1 MLRPDVRTTARNL
14 SLLLTILGA
23 ACTSETVVTK
33 APESPGGAGTG
44 PACTEDS
51 ECPAATPL
59 CDGALSACVDKA
71 KGGEIGRGDGTAG
84 SVVFTTLVAFD
95 ASLGPVDVAFH
106 PTRKDEAW
114 VVGYGDNSVYVG
126 ADASSAAPKWKRYA
140 DPARNHF
147 MYKPPAIAMGVGET
161 FATCGDNDDSHNRG
175 GTPSYFMGPA
185 LFSTDLTVF
194 ATAPTNLGSHL
205 DMLHSTPFCRGIAHV
220 EANWF
225 WVFNAYDNSLDKY
238 NFAVDHGPGNDDHSD
253 GEIYRYAGGQ
263 VKGVDGT
270 PSHIYYDASDKFLY
284 VADTG
289 NARIVK
295 LDTTKGTKGEELPRR
310 NEPLVANGFMNG
322 TDVEV
327 VVPAG
332 TVDKPSGLEVRD
344 GLIYVTDAA
353 TSTFYVFDK
362 TGKQVREL
370 ATGLPAGALA
380 GFTFDGEGR
389 LVFTDKVGG
398 RLVRI
403 DTR

>member
-1 MLRPDVRTTARNL
+1 MVLLRSRFSAWGALASVLAAAAVSCTT
-14 SLLLTILGA
+14 
-23 ACTSETVVTK
+23 ETVVQK
-33 APESPGGAGTG
+33 AAEGPTTG

-51 ECPAATPL
+51 ECPAGTPV
-59 CDGALSACVDKA
+59 CDGAAGLCVKA
-71 KGGEIGRGDGTAG
+71 PAGGEIGRGDGSPG

-95 ASLGPVDVAFH
+95 ATLGPVDVAFH

-114 VVGYGDNSVYVG
+114 VVGNGDNSVYVG
-126 ADASSAAPKWKRYA
+126 TGVSSAAPAWKRYA

-147 MYKPPAIAMGVGET
+147 MYKPPAIVMGVGET
-161 FATCGDNDDSHNRG
+161 FATCGDNDDSQNRN

-185 LFSTDLTVF
+185 LFSTDLSVF

-238 NFAVDHGPGNDDHSD
+238 NFAVDHGPGMDDHSD
-253 GEIYRYAGGQ
+253 GEIYRYAGGK
-263 VKGVDGT
+263 VKGLEGT
-270 PSHIYYDASDKFLY
+270 PSHIFYDASDKFLY

-295 LDTTKGTKGEELPRR
+295 LDTTKGTLGEELPRR

-327 VVPAG
+327 VVPPGKVA
-332 TVDKPSGLEVRD
+332 KPSGLEVRE
-344 GLIYVTDAA
+344 GLIYVTDAE

-362 TGKQVREL
+362 TGKEVRKL
-370 ATGLPAGALA
+370 ATGLAAGSLA
-380 GFTFDGEGR
+380 GFTFDDKGR
-389 LVFTDKVGG
+389 LVFTDRGG
-398 RLVRI
+398 ARLVRI
-403 DTR
+403 DVP